1 MGVRRRVCG
10 VGCARAGVC
19 GACRGR
25 SHNTD
30 YTEDGE
36 GCSGGCA
43 GGHLSPGHVV
53 WPEFPGGSEVA
64 FPGVGG
70 LLRLQRPRGH
80 CRSCPGTRWAG
91 GGGVSRPA
99 SHSPQ
104 WACPPASRAFPG
116 LPSTP
121 KGFWKDPPHQP
132 PGNEPDAPP
141 ISEEIPAQPNQGL
154 PADHGSTSGH
164 PCRRNGGQAKTRPCK
179 ASGALQVGGGPEG
192 AGALVCPLSREQG
205 ED

>member
-1 MGVRRRVCG
+1 MVWGVPGVWTARVSE
-10 VGCARAGVC
+10 VWGVC
-19 GACRGR
+19 TCRHVWGVQGAVVQHR
-25 SHNTD
+25 D
-30 YTEDGE
+30 DTEDGE

-70 LLRLQRPRGH
+70 LLRLQRPRSH

-104 WACPPASRAFPG
+104 WACPPASRALPG

-121 KGFWKDPPHQP
+121 KDFWKDPPHQP
-132 PGNEPDAPP
+132 PGNEPAAPP

-154 PADHGSTSGH
+154 PADRSIISVLNI
-164 PCRRNGGQAKTRPCK
+164 C
-179 ASGALQVGGGPEG
+179 EM
-192 AGALVCPLSREQG
+192 
-205 ED
+205 